1 MIEAEDIAKEWIER
15 LKKPK
20 EDPEIQEVFGF
31 TKLSFN
37 HENLSELQGAVKI
50 LKYLFTIENGK

>member
-1 MIEAEDIAKEWIER
+1 MDRAEDIALEWIER

-20 EDPEIQEVFGF
+20 DDKEIQEVFGF
-31 TKLSFN
+31 TKLSFD

-50 LKYLFTIENGK
+50 LKYLFTMEDGR